1 MNARKWIQVLII
13 GFCLFFLTYTI
24 GKTGV
29 FRGLF
34 RAMAGDVDSG
44 GIDAQGRG
52 R

>member
-1 MNARKWIQVLII
+1 MSARKWIQILII
-13 GFCLFFLTYTI
+13 GFCLFFLTIAI

-44 GIDAQGRG
+44 SIDAQGRG
-52 R
+52 K